1 MIKFLLYF
9 SFFILT
15 FILIQFFKTLA
26 PKMRL
31 VDNPDKRKLHSGK
44 IPLVGGIAIYL
55 SFAISIFF
63 FNYDYLIKSIIFSS
77 IFVVI
82 LGLIDDAFE
91 LGIIVRLAS
100 QIVATLIVIG
110 TGLSIL
116 NFGNY
121 EIIPQFNL
129 GIFSILV
136 TVLAVLALTNAINF
150 VDGIDGLSSG
160 LVLIAL
166 ITIFIIFQ
174 FEDNN
179 FIPDILYV
187 AIFVISS
194 FFIINL
200 GVLPFKRVFLGDS
213 GSMFLGFFLS
223 WLLIYMASPS
233 NIFFHPVLVI
243 WSISV
248 PIFDL
253 LGVIT
258 RRILRKSN
266 PFKPDRR
273 HIHHILI
280 DLGLPKHIVLIYIIF
295 FALINSISGLFFY
308 YYFGPTVCLIMYLFY
323 FLLYFFISLK
333 LSRKIIYSVTD

>member
-1 MIKFLLYF
+1 MIKFSLYF

-15 FILIQFFKTLA
+15 FILIQIFKTLA

-31 VDNPDKRKLHSGK
+31 IDYPDKRKLHSGK

-55 SFAISIFF
+55 SFIISIFF
-63 FNYDYLIKSIIFSS
+63 FNYDYFIKSIIFSS

-187 AIFVISS
+187 AIFT
-194 FFIINL
+194 
-200 GVLPFKRVFLGDS
+200 
-213 GSMFLGFFLS
+213 
-223 WLLIYMASPS
+223 LI
-233 NIFFHPVLVI
+233 
-243 WSISV
+243 
-248 PIFDL
+248 
-253 LGVIT
+253 
-258 RRILRKSN
+258 K
-266 PFKPDRR
+266 K
-273 HIHHILI
+273 
-280 DLGLPKHIVLIYIIF
+280 
-295 FALINSISGLFFY
+295 
-308 YYFGPTVCLIMYLFY
+308 
-323 FLLYFFISLK
+323 
-333 LSRKIIYSVTD
+333 